1 MPNTEMENAIIASVK
16 DRFGLKLDLENEP
29 GVLLEIIRTYKDD
42 VQRTHA
48 APHEYVQ
55 VETGAVGGVSMA
67 ESFSGAKASVSHD
80 SPQKHVEAIAGEITN
95 SELMRELLRIRKV
108 VDRLDAREPPG

>member
-1 MPNTEMENAIIASVK
+1 
-16 DRFGLKLDLENEP
+16 
-29 GVLLEIIRTYKDD
+29 
-42 VQRTHA
+42 
-48 APHEYVQ
+48 
-55 VETGAVGGVSMA
+55 MA